1 MKKALQCLEN
11 ACIMNV
17 AVTLIAMKR
26 EVAAPKE
33 GGFSVERMS
42 RGQNDLQTWRQVT
55 VQIYRKFLR
64 ERRYAAGRKSVEPE
78 SGRNVSRKETHW

>member
-1 MKKALQCLEN
+1 MA
-11 ACIMNV
+11 I
-17 AVTLIAMKR
+17 AVTLIAKKR
-26 EVAAPKE
+26 EVAIR
-33 GGFSVERMS
+33 GDGFSVERMS

-78 SGRNVSRKETHW
+78 SGRNVSRKETHG